1 MYKSSFVHDSPDREI
16 IRRQAAYL
24 RCGILTPTALQSSP
38 HCVIL
43 YSYRAVTGL
52 ARLFLSNVIAHGS
65 CHLPLQSNI
74 YRYLKDIGVF
84 IDGALAFG
92 LSKGRPYEMCIL
104 FFSFVAFFLHLY
116 VSGNLMAFL

>member
-1 MYKSSFVHDSPDREI
+1 MACLLYGD
-16 IRRQAAYL
+16 
-24 RCGILTPTALQSSP
+24 LTLPALQDSP

-65 CHLPLQSNI
+65 CHLPLQSDI
-74 YRYLKDIGVF
+74 YRYLIGIGVF

-92 LSKGRPYEMCIL
+92 PSKGRPYKLCIL